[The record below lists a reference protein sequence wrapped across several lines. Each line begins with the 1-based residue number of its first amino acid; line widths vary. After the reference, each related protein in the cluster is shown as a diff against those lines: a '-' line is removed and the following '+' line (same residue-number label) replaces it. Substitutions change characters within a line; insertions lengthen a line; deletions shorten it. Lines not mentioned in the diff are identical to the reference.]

1 MKPLKKITALF
12 LALTLSFCLSSCFIV
27 INDPDETKPAAP
39 EETSS
44 PFLPIET
51 VEHRDVV
58 GETLDPAVAEVR
70 KTLSSISSG
79 EHEALPITVTCVTGA
94 KLFAPGEDNGTFSRA
109 VDTRNKLLK
118 EYAGTDIIVQE
129 RTYEEMLSEA
139 RTAKNAG
146 QYYTDVV
153 CIPLNELGSLLGQ
166 RMLMNLKTLY
176 DTDFDKDWFDVYSTD
191 QLAAGSFSY
200 GILGDA
206 ILPYDSVYCVYFNKD
221 MTALY
226 PDLYDI
232 VDRGEWTFDKM
243 YEYIREVV
251 SREEGVCGLG
261 YGTDNTVFSNIC
273 FNATGLGYVTTS
285 FGNTPVLNDDSDT
298 VDEFVGLIKKLLVT
312 EDSTHIQ
319 GTAEEARQAFL
330 DGKLLFYIDKLS
342 ESEDL
347 TNNFGILPVPKYF
360 TDGDYTTYVDEFAP
374 VIVVLNSNNT
384 LERTGEFLQFV
395 NASTGKLLRDGYVR
409 DAVDNVV
416 RDIRSADMIEII
428 LDNTRY
434 EFPTVFGVRYPAVA
448 NATYNAV
455 SQAIFGNADYSTI
468 RSRAAANF
476 NAEMR
481 RSFS

>member
-1 MKPLKKITALF
+1 MKTLKKIAALL
-12 LALTLSFCLSSCFIV
+12 LALTLSFSLSSCFIV
-27 INDPDETKPAAP
+27 INDPDETEPVAT
-39 EETSS
+39 EETAS

-51 VEHRDVV
+51 VDHRDVV
-58 GETLDPAVAEVR
+58 GEALDPAVAEVR
-70 KTLSSISSG
+70 KTMTSLSSG
-79 EHEALPITVTCVTGA
+79 EHEALPITVTCVTGT
-94 KLFAPGEDNGTFSRA
+94 KLFVPGEDGGTYSRA

-118 EYAGTDIIVQE
+118 EFVGTDIIVQE

-153 CIPLNELGSLLGQ
+153 CIPQNELGSLLGQ
-166 RMLMNLKTLY
+166 RMLMNLNTLY

-200 GILGDA
+200 GVVGDA
-206 ILPYDSVYCVYFNKD
+206 ILPYENVYCVYFNKD
-221 MTALY
+221 LTALY
-226 PDLYDI
+226 PDLYGM
-232 VDRGEWTFDKM
+232 VDSGEWTFDKM

-251 SREEGVCGLG
+251 SRNEGVYGLG

-298 VDEFVGLIKKLLVT
+298 VDAFVGLIKKLLVT
-312 EDSTHIQ
+312 DDSTRVP
-319 GTAEEARQAFL
+319 GNADDARQAFI

-342 ESEDL
+342 ESENL
-347 TNNFGILPVPKYF
+347 NNNFGILPVPKYF
-360 TDGDYTTYVDEFAP
+360 ADGGYTTYVDEFAP
-374 VIVVLNSNNT
+374 VFVVLNSNNT
-384 LERTGEFLQFV
+384 LERTGEFLQYV

-409 DAVDNVV
+409 DAVDNIV
-416 RDIRSADMIEII
+416 RDIRSADMIELI

-434 EFPTVFGVRYPAVA
+434 EFPTVFGIRYPSIA

-455 SQAIFGNADYSTI
+455 AQAIFGNTDYSTI
-468 RSRAAANF
+468 RARTAANF
-476 NAEMR
+476 NYEAR